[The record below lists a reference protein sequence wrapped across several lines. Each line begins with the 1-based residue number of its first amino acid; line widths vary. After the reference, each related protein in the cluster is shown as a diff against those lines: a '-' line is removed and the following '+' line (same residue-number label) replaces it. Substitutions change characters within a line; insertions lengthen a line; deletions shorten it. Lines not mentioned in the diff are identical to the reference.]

1 MTQRMRN
8 RLIELLM
15 LFAIAGAAAFVMP
28 RAHAEMI
35 ASDEA
40 AQVQGERERV
50 KALLER
56 PEVAKKLG
64 DLGVAPGDA
73 ASRVDAMTDAEV
85 LQLAGKIDSLIAA
98 GALTNDQLIVIL
110 LLVLILVLLL

>member
-8 RLIELLM
+8 RLIELLT

-35 ASDEA
+35 ATDEA

-56 PEVAKKLG
+56 PEVAKRLG
-64 DLGVAPGDA
+64 DLGVGPGGTPA
-73 ASRVDAMTDAEV
+73 REEPRTHPAV
-85 LQLAGKIDSLIAA
+85 LQSVRARTSSSLAKNCCHP
-98 GALTNDQLIVIL
+98 ALAPPKACF
-110 LLVLILVLLL
+110 

>member
-35 ASDEA
+35 DIQAS
-40 AQVQGERERV
+40 ERERV

-56 PEVAKKLG
+56 PDVVKQLG
-64 DLGVAPGDA
+64 DLGVSADEA
-73 ASRVDAMTDAEV
+73 KARVDAMTDGEV
-85 LQLAGKIDSLIAA
+85 LQLAGRIDQAIA
-98 GALTNDQLIVIL
+98 GGQLRNDQLLIIL

>member
-35 ASDEA
+35 DTQA
-40 AQVQGERERV
+40 GERERV

-56 PEVAKKLG
+56 PEVVKQLG
-64 DLGVAPGDA
+64 DLGVSADEA
-73 ASRVDAMTDAEV
+73 KARVDAMTDGEV
-85 LQLAGKIDSLIAA
+85 LQLAGRIDQAIA
-98 GALTNDQLIVIL
+98 GGQLRNDQLLIIL